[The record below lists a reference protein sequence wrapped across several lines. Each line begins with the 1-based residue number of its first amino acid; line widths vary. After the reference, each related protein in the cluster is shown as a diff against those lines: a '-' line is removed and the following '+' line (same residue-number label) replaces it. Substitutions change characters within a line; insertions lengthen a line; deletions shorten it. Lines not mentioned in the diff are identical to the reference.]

1 MSLSEKL
8 IIAAKNGSTR
18 EVRKL
23 LGRGAL
29 FTKDQVLL
37 KITACMIV
45 MILRKPTKWPCIS
58 NWLSG
63 ICISLHCP
71 IADASSYFDEIHNS
85 ENSCENPTV
94 SVYVH

>member
-29 FTKDQVLL
+29 FTKDQVS
-37 KITACMIV
+37 MDEV
-45 MILRKPTKWPCIS
+45 MVYYAS
-58 NWLSG
+58 MHG
-63 ICISLHCP
+63 SLHVQCEMLHAIVREVLARLRSA
-71 IADASSYFDEIHNS
+71 IARFIAH
-85 ENSCENPTV
+85 
-94 SVYVH
+94 

>member
-29 FTKDQVLL
+29 FTKDQVHLTEHLHDFMKAYNITLYCTLAEWYLHQFALQQLL
-37 KITACMIV
+37 
-45 MILRKPTKWPCIS
+45 
-58 NWLSG
+58 
-63 ICISLHCP
+63 H
-71 IADASSYFDEIHNS
+71 SSE
-85 ENSCENPTV
+85 
-94 SVYVH
+94 SV

>member
-29 FTKDQVLL
+29 FTKDQVNSVIVDGAVNLAGIALVKRSIVLL
-37 KITACMIV
+37 LTACTRCMLCKGARPHV
-45 MILRKPTKWPCIS
+45 AVSSVTRFTTR
-58 NWLSG
+58 
-63 ICISLHCP
+63 
-71 IADASSYFDEIHNS
+71 ASS
-85 ENSCENPTV
+85 
-94 SVYVH
+94 